1 MTPLTPSQK
10 AQILRLRLG
19 LANYKLRTGQ
29 ADVPLE
35 RLQRRP
41 VPVPAA
47 AERAVREASVDSDA
61 TVAAEMEEREAES
74 EDEAGPVVKRAETTP
89 DVAAAA
95 AAAAAQVLE
104 SASEED
110 AKETKPAGGVALGG
124 AATGL
129 VSLARTVLPPS
140 V

>member
-1 MTPLTPSQK
+1 MAAPLTREQAREK

-41 VPVPAA
+41 VPVPVA

-61 TVAAEMEEREAES
+61 TVEAEMEEREAES
-74 EDEAGPVVKRAETTP
+74 EDEAVAVVKRAETTP

-95 AAAAAQVLE
+95 AQVPE
-104 SASEED
+104 SASDED
-110 AKETKPAGGVALGG
+110 AKETKPAGGVSLGG

-140 V
+140 T